1 MPTNTN
7 QTELE
12 RIDQEFEGILLA
24 VIRPY
29 TNDFKVFNEET
40 AKYEPGEKISITDGI
55 KLLHEKLKEAEKRG
69 RGDGIVSMTKKIRP
83 ILRWLFGY
91 TDFPMRKDGEGAYW
105 WRTYLRE
112 KLKKNGLYH
121 LSPLLTDKIK

>member
-1 MPTNTN
+1 MPTNTK

-12 RIDQEFEGILLA
+12 RVEN
-24 VIRPY
+24 
-29 TNDFKVFNEET
+29 TNWLDKEVGDAHDKARDYFTKGDMAFIHT
-40 AKYEPGEKISITDGI
+40 QI
-55 KLLHEKLKEAEKRG
+55 KEAEERG
-69 RGDGIVSMTKKIRP
+69 RRSGIVSMTKKIRP